1 MGWTASDIPDQTRRT
16 VLITGANS
24 GLGLRSAEALA
35 AKGARVLMACRNTT
49 KGETALEQVRA
60 VATGLPPELVRLD
73 LADLGS
79 VRASAARV
87 IETVPRLDVLM
98 NNAGVMALPLG
109 RTVDAFEMQ
118 FGTNHLG
125 HFALTGLV
133 LPSLLAATTP
143 RVVTTSS
150 GAHRGGRMRWDDLNW
165 DDGHYWKWS
174 AYSQS
179 KLANLLFMYEL
190 DRRARTA
197 ATGLLSVGAHPGWSA
212 THLQAAGPEQAGNK
226 LMGSVM
232 ATLNRVIAQTDTMG
246 ALPQLYA
253 ATMPEVGGGDY
264 FGPDGAFELGGHPK
278 RVGAIGAA
286 RSPENGRRLW
296 ERSEELTGV
305 SYAWPT
311 ANGGRAA
318 GDATAAT

>member
-1 MGWTASDIPDQTRRT
+1 VGWTASDIPDQTRRT

-35 AKGARVLMACRNTT
+35 AKGARVLMGCRNTT
-49 KGETALEQVRA
+49 KGAAALKQVQA

-79 VRASAARV
+79 VRAAAAKV
-87 IETVPRLDVLM
+87 VENVPRLDVLM
-98 NNAGVMALPLG
+98 NNAGVMAPPLG
-109 RTVDAFEMQ
+109 RTAESFEMQ

-125 HFALTGLV
+125 HFALTGLL
-133 LPSLLAATTP
+133 LPRLLAATRS

-150 GAHRGGRMRWDDLNW
+150 SAHKAGRMRWDDLNW
-165 DDGHYWKWS
+165 DEGHYWKWP

-179 KLANLLFMYEL
+179 KLANLLFVYEL

-197 ATGLLSVGAHPGWSA
+197 GTDLISAGAHPGWSA

-226 LMGSVM
+226 VMVSVM
-232 ATLNRVIAQTDTMG
+232 ATLNRVIAQPDTMG

-253 ATMPEVGGGDY
+253 ATMPDVGGGDY
-264 FGPDGAFELGGHPK
+264 FGPDGLFELGGHPE
-278 RVGAIGAA
+278 RVGALGAA

-305 SYAWPT
+305 SYAWP
-311 ANGGRAA
+311 AASGGQAA
-318 GDATAAT
+318 GGASAAT